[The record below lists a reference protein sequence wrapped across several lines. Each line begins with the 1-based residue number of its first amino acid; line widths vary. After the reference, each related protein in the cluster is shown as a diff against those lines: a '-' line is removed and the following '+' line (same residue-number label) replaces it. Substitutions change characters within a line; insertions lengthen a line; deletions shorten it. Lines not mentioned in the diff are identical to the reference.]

1 MAQRTT
7 PRAQR
12 VLLLVWDGMRPDYV
26 TEALTPHLWAFATRG
41 AWYRRAVGI
50 IPSVTRPTTA
60 SVSTGAYPAAHGL
73 IANRFVGPPADRTP
87 VDTGDRMAL
96 ERLRSLNA
104 GRILP
109 MPTLAEQ
116 LVTAGKCVT
125 VLGSGTTGQATL
137 LDPERVGT
145 TIHLAF
151 TWPESLLARLAERF
165 GPPPPK
171 RVPAQAAN
179 DWLTQ
184 VLIEYVLPELA
195 PDVVLMWLCEPD
207 STQHARGLG
216 APETLAVMQGNDARL
231 GRVLAAVAASGVPT
245 TVIVASDHGHSTVAG
260 MIQEADLLRAAGFAE
275 ALDRGELLLGEQAV
289 VIPAGSRARELQ
301 DRVGAWLAAQPWVG
315 ALVAWPDGAAS
326 VPDGALTPADLWN
339 DRASSALAYAP
350 AFTYS
355 YAWNDDTNPRG
366 APGSAYAPF
375 TAALADF
382 ARLQGPVIGLNRLTS
397 THGTLGPRD
406 QRTLLALG
414 GAGVRPGALNIP
426 AGIVDL
432 APTILA
438 LLGLPSLPNA
448 DGRALTEALVD
459 GPDPS
464 TLAIRT
470 ETIAILPSGPL
481 RRHWVGT
488 TTYLDSGM

>member
-1 MAQRTT
+1 MVQRAA
-7 PRAQR
+7 PRTQR
-12 VLLLVWDGMRPDYV
+12 VLLLVWDGMRPDCV
-26 TEALTPHLWAFATRG
+26 TEALTPNLWAFATRG

-50 IPSVTRPTTA
+50 FPSVTRPTTA

-73 IANRFVGPPADRTP
+73 IANRFVGPPSDRTP
-87 VDTGDRMAL
+87 IDTGDRAAL
-96 ERLRSLNA
+96 ERLRLLNA

-109 MPTLAEQ
+109 PPTLAER
-116 LVTAGKCVT
+116 LVAAGKRVV

-145 TIHLAF
+145 TIHVTF
-151 TWPESLLARLAERF
+151 TWPEPLLARLAERF
-165 GPPPPK
+165 APPPPK
-171 RVPAQAAN
+171 RVPVQAAN

-184 VLIEYVLPELA
+184 VLIAYVLPELA

-216 APETLAVMQGNDARL
+216 APETRAAIQGNDARL

-260 MIQEADLLRAAGFAE
+260 MIQEHDLLRAAGFTA

-289 VIPAGSRARELQ
+289 VIPAGRGATALRE
-301 DRVGAWLAAQPWVG
+301 RVGAWLAAQPWVG
-315 ALVAWPDGAAS
+315 ALIAWPDDGATA
-326 VPDGALTPADLWN
+326 PDGALPPAELWN
-339 DRASSALAYAP
+339 GRVSAALAYAP

-355 YAWNDDTNPRG
+355 YAWTDDANPHG

-382 ARLQGPVIGLNRLTS
+382 TRLQGSVIGLNRLTA

-406 QRTLLALG
+406 QHTLLALG
-414 GAGVRPGALNIP
+414 GAGVRAGALAVP
-426 AGIVDL
+426 AGVIDL

-438 LLGLPSLPNA
+438 LLGLPPLPAA

-459 GPDPS
+459 GPDPA
-464 TLAIRT
+464 TIAVRT
-470 ETIAILPSGPL
+470 ETLATLPGGPL

-488 TTYLDSGM
+488 TAYLDTSV